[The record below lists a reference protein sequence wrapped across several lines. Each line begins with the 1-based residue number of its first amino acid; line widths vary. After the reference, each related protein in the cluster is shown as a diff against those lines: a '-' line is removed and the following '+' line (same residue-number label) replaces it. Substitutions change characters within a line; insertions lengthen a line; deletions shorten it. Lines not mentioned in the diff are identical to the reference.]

1 MVLLACVT
9 TFSEQIATLS
19 DGKKVIL
26 LDSGTWH
33 NATPDEIQKVLAN
46 NKRIDSVK
54 IAMADSVAA
63 KKVVPKAE
71 DGAPKRISLVDV
83 VKSDTSF
90 DFRKF
95 RWGMEKGY
103 VKLNENA
110 KLIKDSENILQYEME
125 YLGYNCQVIYTFESN
140 KLQKTELRILQ
151 DHVDPASYFKDYED
165 LKQYL
170 SPIYGPAESDRYRWK
185 NDLYKEDRSKWGF
198 AVSIGFLTCSTVW
211 KSKRSQI
218 KLNISG
224 INHLIAT
231 NLEYSSM

>member
-1 MVLLACVT
+1 
-9 TFSEQIATLS
+9 
-19 DGKKVIL
+19 
-26 LDSGTWH
+26 
-33 NATPDEIQKVLAN
+33 
-46 NKRIDSVK
+46 
-54 IAMADSVAA
+54 
-63 KKVVPKAE
+63 
-71 DGAPKRISLVDV
+71 
-83 VKSDTSF
+83 
-90 DFRKF
+90 
-95 RWGMEKGY
+95 MEKGY

-170 SPIYGPAESDRYRWK
+170 SPIYGLAESDRYRWK
-185 NDLYKEDRSKWGF
+185 NDLYKEDRSKYVGF